1 MAGSRVSVYYDNML
15 TKAISWGKTREDA
28 RKMLKSLSGKTHMIY
43 SGVSIIDAKARKELL
58 DYEITKV
65 KFRKISGKEISK
77 YVATGEP
84 MDKAGSYAIQ
94 GLGATFVSKIDGCY
108 SNVVGLPLFKLAESL
123 KKFGVDI
130 FEYEKWTNYVE

>member
-1 MAGSRVSVYYDNML
+1 
-15 TKAISWGKTREDA
+15 
-28 RKMLKSLSGKTHMIY
+28 
-43 SGVSIIDAKARKELL
+43 
-58 DYEITKV
+58 V
-65 KFRKISGKEISK
+65 KFRKISEKEISK
-77 YVATGEP
+77 YIATGEP